1 VKDYIIE
8 HASHVTMAEPITTT
22 HIYKTVDGLDLTID
36 VSAPATAQDNGVALI
51 HFHGGF
57 LVSWPHC

>member
-1 VKDYIIE
+1 
-8 HASHVTMAEPITTT
+8 MAEPITTT